1 MQRQENV
8 VAVLM
13 FCHVESR
20 GRGKTSL
27 DISVVGQPHRL
38 PTQNWAGEA
47 PALQSRNNRKP
58 GARRGERL
66 YNRVSNLVN
75 QASHGDEHRHDW
87 PGRDQTEHGEGR
99 KFNQMMPAFFCA
111 EELAAQSVERR
122 RFLRWVNVRG
132 TRLGVAGRLEIVI
145 H

>member
-38 PTQNWAGEA
+38 PTRNWAGEA
-47 PALQSRNNRKP
+47 PALQSRNNRKT

-87 PGRDQTEHGEGR
+87 PGRDQTEDGEGR
-99 KFNQMMPAFFCA
+99 KFNHIMPAFFFA
-111 EELAAQSVERR
+111 EELAA
-122 RFLRWVNVRG
+122 
-132 TRLGVAGRLEIVI
+132 
-145 H
+145 